1 MNKTRPQHQTRLHSE
16 YTVKRCIVCG
26 NDTFYHERITRVYK
40 GEFDCLCKKCNS
52 ERQASYVMKKMKIDN
67 DQLYGY
73 ADFGVS
79 NKLLVTVSYFVGN
92 SYKTCSYI
100 ISGNG
105 SYYIGH
111 DDVWSVVTG
120 SFSTNSFDMSRLTNY
135 EYTRLVDYI
144 PELVM
149 ERKLKHSK
157 LCQSIVDVTRMSC
170 PGISTIFVNEL

>member
-1 MNKTRPQHQTRLHSE
+1 MSKTDHKHRISPLSK
-16 YTVKRCIVCG
+16 YTVKRCVVCKK
-26 NDTFYHERITRVYK
+26 DTFYSDRISKVFK
-40 GEFDCLCKKCNS
+40 NDFDCLCKNCNS
-52 ERQASYVMKKMKIDN
+52 ERQASYVMKRMKIDN

-92 SYKTCSYI
+92 NYKTCSYI

-120 SFSTNSFDMSRLTNY
+120 SFSTNYFDMSRLTNY

-170 PGISTIFVNEL
+170 PGISTIFVNES